1 LLHCRRLTRY
11 IATPLDEE
19 FKLQPLS
26 MPLRRDQA
34 DAASIMRTHFKFV
47 DAILK
52 HAVQLFYA
60 FQADWNWQPKAGAT
74 IFVDG
79 SDNVIDNLLI
89 SSPRPMIPDECAP
102 RRGMSSEYQASPV
115 DNSKRPRPIDDSAL
129 TLSQPSASKCS
140 CCAPFP
146 EVGGPISPVLPP
158 QKWSDSTQ
166 VSHASATKES
176 LSDGYGLDG
185 LGDDEED
192 ALEASSSMSFALVV
206 PTVRSK
212 HERAVYVDEDPN
224 TSNSVESEE
233 TTCNFY
239 PVNERLDEL
248 ANRRNYQHDFQPDT
262 SVELTYV
269 EIHDVFYN
277 PSNIVDET
285 WRHLLAGF
293 ISDFDNLELDM
304 QHSLIARLE
313 QCGSRNTARELWSRI
328 ARVPCK

>member
-1 LLHCRRLTRY
+1 M
-11 IATPLDEE
+11 
-19 FKLQPLS
+19 Q
-26 MPLRRDQA
+26 RDQA

-47 DAILK
+47 DAIVK

-60 FQADWNWQPKAGAT
+60 FQADWNWHPKAGAT

-79 SDNVIDNLLI
+79 TDNVIDNLLI
-89 SSPRPMIPDECAP
+89 SSSRPMIPGECAP
-102 RRGMSSEYQASPV
+102 RRGMNSEYQASPV
-115 DNSKRPRPIDDSAL
+115 NTSKRPRPIDDSAL

-140 CCAPFP
+140 CCAAFP
-146 EVGGPISPVLPP
+146 EVGVPISPVLTP
-158 QKWSDSTQ
+158 QEWSDYTQ

-176 LSDGYGLDG
+176 LSDVYGLDE
-185 LGDDEED
+185 LGDDEGD
-192 ALEASSSMSFALVV
+192 ALETSSSMSFALVV

-212 HERAVYVDEDPN
+212 HERAVYIDEDRN

-233 TTCNFY
+233 TSCILY
-239 PVNERLDEL
+239 PVKERLDEF
-248 ANRRNYQHDFQPDT
+248 ADRRNYQHDFQPDT
-262 SVELTYV
+262 SVELTCA
-269 EIHDVFYN
+269 EIHDDFYN

-328 ARVPCK
+328 ARVPCR